1 MPKSLAGVLYCKM
14 ASGRYTF
21 KNQNVYR
28 PNIADGLTSTQ
39 TCLKIGAAAAID
51 PDSAVIVT
59 PGITLLATRITELFE
74 KTDAST
80 RVSWA
85 IMPIHVVRRT
95 GNRLNSRTAVVVAIS
110 TIVSAISIISVSAP
124 TPAAITVAIGYDF
137 EIGAAT
143 MVDPYAMTITAP
155 AVAFLATGI
164 AALPDHVDIGMMC
177 VYGTVVTMAIIRRAI
192 NDLLGGERGRP
203 PEQECASSQKQLK
216 N

>member
-1 MPKSLAGVLYCKM
+1 MGNILRRMPKSLAGVLYCKM

-155 AVAFLATGI
+155 AVAFLRA
-164 AALPDHVDIGMMC
+164 
-177 VYGTVVTMAIIRRAI
+177 GTR
-192 NDLLGGERGRP
+192 
-203 PEQECASSQKQLK
+203 
-216 N
+216 